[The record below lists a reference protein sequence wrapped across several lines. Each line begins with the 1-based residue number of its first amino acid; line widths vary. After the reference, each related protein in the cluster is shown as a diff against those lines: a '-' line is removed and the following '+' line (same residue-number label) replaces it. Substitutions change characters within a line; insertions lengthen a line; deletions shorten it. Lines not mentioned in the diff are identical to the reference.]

1 MTAMKEF
8 AHSQVSTL
16 LRRLA
21 AQVKRTGEVAD
32 ADSVHD
38 LRVAIRR
45 LSRALRSF
53 AQFFPGKQWKRIRKG
68 LSNLMDAAAAVRDN
82 DVALELIEK
91 AGAAQRARVALTLQA
106 RRREAEAEL
115 RAELQDWQGRGFAR
129 EWREG
134 LEL

>member
-1 MTAMKEF
+1 
-8 AHSQVSTL
+8 
-16 LRRLA
+16 
-21 AQVKRTGEVAD
+21 VKRTDEGAD

-53 AQFFPGKQWKRIRKG
+53 AQFFSGKQWKRIRKE
-68 LSNLMDAAAAVRDN
+68 LSQLMDAAAAVRDN
-82 DVALELIEK
+82 DVALELIDK
-91 AGAAQRARVALTLQA
+91 AGAGKRARVALTLQA

-115 RAELQDWQGRGFAR
+115 REELQNWQGRGFSR
-129 EWREG
+129 EWREA

>member
-1 MTAMKEF
+1 MKQF
-8 AHSQVSTL
+8 AHSQISTL

-21 AQVKRTGEVAD
+21 VQVRRTAETPD
-32 ADSVHD
+32 AESVHD

-53 AQFFPGKQWKRIRKG
+53 AQFFPGKQWKRIRKE
-68 LSNLMDAAAAVRDN
+68 LSKLMGAAAAVRDN

-91 AGAAQRARVALTLQA
+91 AGVTQRARVALTLQA
-106 RRREAEAEL
+106 RRRNAEAGL
-115 RAELQDWQGRGFAR
+115 REELQNWQSRGFAR
-129 EWREG
+129 DWREA

>member
-1 MTAMKEF
+1 MKQF

-21 AQVKRTGEVAD
+21 VQVKRTAETPD
-32 ADSVHD
+32 AESVHD

-53 AQFFPGKQWKRIRKG
+53 AQFFPGKQWKRIRKE
-68 LSNLMDAAAAVRDN
+68 LSKLMGAAAAVRDN

-91 AGAAQRARVALTLQA
+91 AGVTQRARVALTLQA
-106 RRREAEAEL
+106 RRRNAEAGL
-115 RAELQDWQGRGFAR
+115 REELQNWQSRGFAR
-129 EWREG
+129 DWREA

>member
-1 MTAMKEF
+1 MKQF
-8 AHSQVSTL
+8 AHSQVSML

-21 AQVKRTGEVAD
+21 AQVKQTAEVTD

-53 AQFFPGKQWKRIRKG
+53 AQFFPGKQWKRIRKQ
-68 LSNLMDAAAAVRDN
+68 LSDLMDAAAAVRDN

-91 AGAAQRARVALTLQA
+91 AGAAQRARVALTLRS
-106 RRREAEAEL
+106 RRRKAEAEL
-115 RAELQDWQGRGFAR
+115 REELQSWQGRGFAR
-129 EWREG
+129 QWREA

>member
-1 MTAMKEF
+1 MRKF
-8 AHSQVSTL
+8 AHLQVESL

-21 AQVKRTGEVAD
+21 ARVKQTAESAD

-53 AQFFPGKQWKRIRKG
+53 GQFFPGKQWKRIRNE
-68 LSNLMDAAAAVRDN
+68 LSHLMDAAAALRDN
-82 DVALELIEK
+82 DVALELLEK
-91 AGAAQRARVALTLQA
+91 AGVGERSRPAVALQS
-106 RRREAEAEL
+106 RRREAEARL
-115 RAELQDWQGRGFAR
+115 REELQLWQARNFAHQ
-129 EWREG
+129 WREA

>member
-1 MTAMKEF
+1 MRKFT
-8 AHSQVSTL
+8 HSQVDTL

-21 AQVKRTGEVAD
+21 AQVKRTAETAD

-53 AQFFPGKQWKRIRKG
+53 AQFFPGKQWKRIRKE
-68 LSNLMDAAAAVRDN
+68 LSSLMDAAGALRDN
-82 DVALELIEK
+82 DVALELLEK
-91 AGAAQRARVALTLQA
+91 AGIAKRARVALALQS
-106 RRREAEAEL
+106 RRSAAEAKLREELELWQASNSAHRWREA
-115 RAELQDWQGRGFAR
+115 
-129 EWREG
+129 

>member
-1 MTAMKEF
+1 MKAF

-21 AQVKRTGEVAD
+21 VQVKQTAEAAD

-53 AQFFPGKQWKRIRKG
+53 AQFFPGKQWKRIRKE
-68 LSNLMDAAAAVRDN
+68 LSNLMDAAAAVRDS

-91 AGAAQRARVALTLQA
+91 AGAAPRSRVALTLRT
-106 RRREAEAEL
+106 RRRKAEAEL
-115 RAELQDWQGRGFAR
+115 REELQDWQARGFAR
-129 EWREG
+129 QWREA

>member
-1 MTAMKEF
+1 MKEF

-21 AQVKRTGEVAD
+21 AQVKRTDEGAD

-53 AQFFPGKQWKRIRKG
+53 AQFFPGKQWKRIRKE
-68 LSNLMDAAAAVRDN
+68 LSKLMDAAAAVRDN

-91 AGAAQRARVALTLQA
+91 AGAGKRARVALTLQA

-115 RAELQDWQGRGFAR
+115 REELQNWQGRGFSR
-129 EWREG
+129 EWREA